1 MNKNNNAVVAALT
14 AVAATMLLSHGLA
27 ATSVPT
33 SIAEATAA
41 GYVTMVAADAW
52 GDCFTYSTKNDGDGN
67 PYAGRIWSDSASIS
81 AGNNYF
87 ASKATVAGG
96 GTGNTPA
103 SLTIPS
109 PAGDGGMFV
118 YSGGT
123 HSFRNTTT
131 LNFGTRRVVVRGS
144 NPKFAHYSPNLVL
157 RVAHL
162 EIQTTSSAPF
172 TYELNSANSTAEAI
186 RSTTLS
192 VSSLEGESDAYMVL
206 QPAQAEAG
214 SYYEKLVGDASGYLG
229 TIKVTGNGKVTAAGT
244 GHFLAIGCS
253 KFGGKVEVLNKGGV
267 SAVSGTNVTMRALN
281 VKSGG
286 VWQPGAQTWT
296 IGDLSIAEACTL
308 DVTTDT
314 RIVVTNSLTLGAKPI
329 TFDFG
334 GAQVFSFDTNASST
348 KPAETNVLL
357 TVASGI
363 DIQEGD
369 IAVANVKSPSSS
381 VPHWRLAT
389 FPGENGTTVVAIVHD
404 EVVIGTAADLSPTS
418 AAKWSD
424 ALAVHGNAEYY
435 NKWYA
440 FTPDVAGGGEY
451 VFPGVAMT
459 TMGALLPNCEGTVM
473 SNLVFQLRAAGQDNV
488 RLSFYGQNLP
498 AGHDGLQYISGG
510 VVTVLPHYS
519 SPDIYGVFRG
529 YLNRYFR
536 LDSRLEGSGNIRV
549 QIQPEV
555 SDPRFRAEFNNIN
568 TNYAGKVRVWTPTY
582 AGASGKPATP
592 TLTYSTRFHLWD
604 ARNVGGRLGS
614 FAYDGFSVGNM
625 SCVVV
630 TNDVTFDASSNR
642 GISIVSMGRFDVSQ
656 GATLTFATPVT
667 FAGELRKEGAGVL
680 ALGAKPRFIDGNEA
694 TDPVAGTNVLNV
706 AAGGLK
712 VVGAEALNGLAMT
725 FTEGTEFHIPAV
737 TSDADLAAYGAVMT
751 RSGSSFA
758 TDGGKVSL
766 LIDGYDSNAKTASF
780 AIATFATKAEAD
792 AAKSLIRPRKL
803 PNGFSG
809 ILSVVETE
817 AGFTIFANYAHRGM
831 VLLIH

>member
-1 MNKNNNAVVAALT
+1 MNRNNNAVVAAMT

-33 SIAEATAA
+33 SIADATAA
-41 GYVTMVAADAW
+41 GYVTMDVADEW
-52 GDCFTYSTKNDGDGN
+52 GNCFTYSTKNDGEGK
-67 PYAGRIWSDSASIS
+67 PYAGRVWSDKAAIS
-81 AGNNYF
+81 ADKNYY

-96 GTGNTPA
+96 GTGNTPT
-103 SLTIPS
+103 SLAIPS
-109 PAGDGGMFV
+109 PAGDGGVFV

-172 TYELNSANSTAEAI
+172 TYELNSANSTAGAI

-192 VSSLEGESDAYMVL
+192 VSSLEGESDAYMLL

-334 GAQVFSFDTNASST
+334 GAQVFSFDVNSTAT
-348 KPAETNVLL
+348 KPAETNVLM
-357 TVASGI
+357 TVAAGI
-363 DIQEGD
+363 DLVEGD
-369 IAVANVKSPSSS
+369 VAVANVGGGTYGI
-381 VPHWRLAT
+381 PHWRLQI
-389 FPGENGTTVVAIVHD
+389 FPGEDGTTVAALVHD
-404 EVVIGTAADLSPTS
+404 EVVVGTANGLTPTS

-424 ALAVHGNAEYY
+424 GLAVHGGAEYY
-435 NKWYA
+435 NQWYSFA
-440 FTPDVAGGGEY
+440 PDVAGCGEY

-519 SPDIYGVFRG
+519 SSDIYGVFRG

-536 LDSRLEGSGNIRV
+536 LDSRLEGSGNCRSGGIRGRYDAV
-549 QIQPEV
+549 ELILCDGRGQSVALDRRLRFQCEDCFFRN
-555 SDPRFRAEFNNIN
+555 SDICDEGGGRC
-568 TNYAGKVRVWTPTY
+568 
-582 AGASGKPATP
+582 
-592 TLTYSTRFHLWD
+592 
-604 ARNVGGRLGS
+604 RNV
-614 FAYDGFSVGNM
+614 AHQ
-625 SCVVV
+625 
-630 TNDVTFDASSNR
+630 T
-642 GISIVSMGRFDVSQ
+642 
-656 GATLTFATPVT
+656 
-667 FAGELRKEGAGVL
+667 K
-680 ALGAKPRFIDGNEA
+680 
-694 TDPVAGTNVLNV
+694 
-706 AAGGLK
+706 
-712 VVGAEALNGLAMT
+712 
-725 FTEGTEFHIPAV
+725 
-737 TSDADLAAYGAVMT
+737 
-751 RSGSSFA
+751 
-758 TDGGKVSL
+758 
-766 LIDGYDSNAKTASF
+766 KTAEWLF
-780 AIATFATKAEAD
+780 WHPVG
-792 AAKSLIRPRKL
+792 R
-803 PNGFSG
+803 
-809 ILSVVETE
+809 
-817 AGFTIFANYAHRGM
+817 
-831 VLLIH
+831 